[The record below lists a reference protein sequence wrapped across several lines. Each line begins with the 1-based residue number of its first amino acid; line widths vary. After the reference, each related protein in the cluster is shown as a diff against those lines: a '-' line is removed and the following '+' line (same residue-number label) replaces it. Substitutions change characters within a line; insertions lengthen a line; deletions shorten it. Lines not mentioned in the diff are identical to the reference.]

1 MKDLCAARSSE
12 RGAARSSKLGAAR
25 STVICAARGSEGR
38 AREFEITLR
47 GRELLGVFFCVE
59 LKDLRALL
67 EALLVCW
74 SAQVL
79 YGAGRRKCLVTGS
92 VT

>member
-1 MKDLCAARSSE
+1 MKDLC
-12 RGAARSSKLGAAR
+12 AARSSKLGAAR
-25 STVICAARGSEGR
+25 SLVICAARGSEG
-38 AREFEITLR
+38 ARELERALR
-47 GRELLGVFFCVE
+47 GRELVGAFFCIE
-59 LKDLRALL
+59 LKDLRVLL
-67 EALLVCW
+67 EALLVRW

>member
-1 MKDLCAARSSE
+1 M
-12 RGAARSSKLGAAR
+12 
-25 STVICAARGSEGR
+25 ICAARGLEDR
-38 AREFEITLR
+38 ARELERALR
-47 GRELLGVFFCVE
+47 ERELVGAFFCIE
-59 LKDLRALL
+59 LKALRVLL

-79 YGAGRRKCLVTGS
+79 YGDGRRKCLVTGS